1 MAGFSLSGADPVT
14 LAVYLALAALS
25 VAALS
30 TVLVKL
36 VQFARLRPGR
46 DAQARSLLSRHRAG
60 ERVTPDPAAGAQGRV
75 LAAIFEALRSAPQ
88 DRARAEEFG
97 RQAAMVELGRLG
109 ASMRVLEAAVQGAP
123 MLGLLGT
130 VIGMID
136 AFSALAQ
143 SGGVADP
150 SQLAGGIWTALATT
164 AIGLAIALVFYFAAL
179 WFEGRIEREQR
190 AMEVLI
196 SAAVHAD
203 PLPSV
208 LGTAR

>member
-1 MAGFSLSGADPVT
+1 MTVFSLTGVDPVT
-14 LAVYLALAALS
+14 LAVYLALAGLS
-25 VAALS
+25 IAAL
-30 TVLVKL
+30 TAVLVKL
-36 VQFARLRPGR
+36 VQFARLKPGR
-46 DAQARSLLSRHRAG
+46 EAQAQSLLAEHLAG
-60 ERVTPDPAAGAQGRV
+60 RLVNAAPAAGAQGRV
-75 LAAIFEALRSAPQ
+75 LSAISQALRETPQ
-88 DRARAEEFG
+88 DRARAEECG
-97 RQAAMVELGRLG
+97 RQAAMAELGQLG

-164 AIGLAIALVFYFAAL
+164 AIGLAIALVFYFVAL

-190 AMEVLI
+190 AMEILI
-196 SAAVHAD
+196 SAAVHA
-203 PLPSV
+203 LPPSP
-208 LGTAR
+208 GPGR